1 MIKQLTQCL
10 REYKRAA
17 IITPIFIVFE
27 VVLECIIPL
36 IIANLVNEIQ
46 GGCGLDV
53 IGKYGVILI
62 IMACLSL
69 LFGGLAGKTSATA
82 SCGLAKNLR
91 KDMFYKVQEF
101 SFENIDRF
109 STSSLVTRMT
119 TDVMNV
125 QMAFMMT
132 IRLAVRAPLMF
143 LFAIIM
149 AFIMGGKLAT
159 IFVFVV
165 PILIVVLGFV
175 VKIHACCKIFC
186 SRRL

>member
-62 IMACLSL
+62 YNGMPV
-69 LFGGLAGKTSATA
+69 LAFWRTCWKDQCNCILWSGK
-82 SCGLAKNLR
+82 
-91 KDMFYKVQEF
+91 EF
-101 SFENIDRF
+101 EKRY
-109 STSSLVTRMT
+109 
-119 TDVMNV
+119 
-125 QMAFMMT
+125 
-132 IRLAVRAPLMF
+132 
-143 LFAIIM
+143 
-149 AFIMGGKLAT
+149 
-159 IFVFVV
+159 
-165 PILIVVLGFV
+165 VL
-175 VKIHACCKIFC
+175 
-186 SRRL
+186 